1 MARGQGCL
9 IITLV
14 PSLSSTHWHLHGKRL
29 TSIAS
34 TNHSWRFC
42 RRHLPSPPAEPETL
56 KQHLIMLCL
65 GPKSSK
71 SSPFHQEQSPMVY
84 TVLHNLAHLTSAS
97 PSTPCSYVPA
107 TMTNLFHDLPQ
118 GLCTGCFPC
127 LECYSS
133 SLITSISFLSTIRW
147 KGKEISYPP
156 ILNYTP
162 LQHFHFPNP
171 CFHLFF
177 SRALVHHTQ

>member
-1 MARGQGCL
+1 MLDHHAGAISL
-9 IITLV
+9 EHTLA
-14 PSLSSTHWHLHGKRL
+14 PAWERSDFHCKHQPQLE
-29 TSIAS
+29 
-34 TNHSWRFC
+34 RFC

-133 SLITSISFLSTIRW
+133 SLITSISFLSTIR
-147 KGKEISYPP
+147 
-156 ILNYTP
+156 
-162 LQHFHFPNP
+162 
-171 CFHLFF
+171 
-177 SRALVHHTQ
+177 